1 MGIPQYFGWLQR
13 KYNKV
18 TFWKDEHKVDYLY
31 FDFNCLIYQVL
42 RDLFKE
48 EYSILKD
55 KTQKE
60 IRTRII
66 QEVLKYTNHILK
78 NICTPT
84 KQLFIGLDGVVP
96 WAKMNQQRSR
106 RYRSPVI
113 KMWEDELKKRFD
125 MYEESIFDTNQ
136 ITPGTEFMLELG
148 EALTSST
155 YKVGCNVRVVVSDAF
170 VAGEGEHKV
179 LEDIRKNNISPE
191 ESICIY
197 GLDADL
203 IMLSLTLPTDN
214 IILLREKT
222 YVDGRG
228 PSASDLPF
236 MFVSIEEIKGSI
248 FIELMSK
255 ISPNLDGETQRDLIN
270 KQRLINDY
278 IMLSFLLGNDFLH
291 NVPSMRIGDGGV
303 DFVLNLYS
311 KIFPRQRNY
320 LVLEKDGSFTI
331 NHRFLLK
338 IFEKLSYTEPGNLK
352 YLQAKKRVPRVPAFE
367 STYQEEKFKMDRIPL
382 NERFQKYFSV
392 IDYRSESWR
401 KDYYKIFF
409 DVDVES
415 EGFDLVLDHVIQN
428 YLEGLNFTIK
438 YYFEGNPSWYWYNPY
453 PVSPFASDI
462 FKYLK
467 RVRDVNSIELEK
479 GTRFT
484 PYEQLLMVLPI
495 SSFDMLPRVFK
506 ETINRNELYK
516 QYYPETYDFHFEE
529 RMMLYSIEPK
539 LPLLNLSHIKQLH
552 SEVLMEL
559 SNTELKRN
567 VCHEVFVK

>member
-1 MGIPQYFGWLQR
+1 
-13 KYNKV
+13 
-18 TFWKDEHKVDYLY
+18 
-31 FDFNCLIYQVL
+31 
-42 RDLFKE
+42 
-48 EYSILKD
+48 
-55 KTQKE
+55 
-60 IRTRII
+60 
-66 QEVLKYTNHILK
+66 
-78 NICTPT
+78 
-84 KQLFIGLDGVVP
+84 
-96 WAKMNQQRSR
+96 
-106 RYRSPVI
+106 
-113 KMWEDELKKRFD
+113 
-125 MYEESIFDTNQ
+125 
-136 ITPGTEFMLELG
+136 
-148 EALTSST
+148 
-155 YKVGCNVRVVVSDAF
+155 
-170 VAGEGEHKV
+170 
-179 LEDIRKNNISPE
+179 
-191 ESICIY
+191 
-197 GLDADL
+197 
-203 IMLSLTLPTDN
+203 
-214 IILLREKT
+214 
-222 YVDGRG
+222 
-228 PSASDLPF
+228 
-236 MFVSIEEIKGSI
+236 
-248 FIELMSK
+248 MSK

-320 LVLEKDGSFTI
+320 LVLEKDGNFTI

-462 FKYLK
+462 FKLK
-467 RVRDVNSIELEK
+467 ESKRNKNRQLNRHFGEVLAQWAGLKERSKQYHLKEAEK
-479 GTRFT
+479 HKNLKNA
-484 PYEQLLMVLPI
+484 QLLLDLAKPN
-495 SSFDMLPRVFK
+495 SLEASL
-506 ETINRNELYK
+506 
-516 QYYPETYDFHFEE
+516 
-529 RMMLYSIEPK
+529 
-539 LPLLNLSHIKQLH
+539 
-552 SEVLMEL
+552 
-559 SNTELKRN
+559 
-567 VCHEVFVK
+567 